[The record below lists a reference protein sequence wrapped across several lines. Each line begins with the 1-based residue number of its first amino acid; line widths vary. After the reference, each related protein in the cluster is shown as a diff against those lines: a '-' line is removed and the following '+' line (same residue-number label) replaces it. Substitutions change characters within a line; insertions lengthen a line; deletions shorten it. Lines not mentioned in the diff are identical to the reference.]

1 MTTFIKA
8 KDKKAYS
15 VIAQLADTIWHEH
28 YTPII
33 GAAQVTY
40 MVNNFQ
46 SAEAIAKQVKEGV
59 QYYIIFYNAHPA
71 GYFAFEKKNKE
82 LFLSKFYV
90 QKEHRGKGIG
100 KAAMELVTR
109 EGNFLECSQITLTV
123 NKHNTGAIRAYE
135 KLGFHNL
142 GGVVQDIGQGFVMDD
157 FLLIKTL

>member
-1 MTTFIKA
+1 MTTFLKA
-8 KDKKAYS
+8 KAKKAYT
-15 VIAQLADTIWHEH
+15 VIAQLADTIWREH

-46 SAEAIAKQVKEGV
+46 SADAIEKQVKEGV
-59 QYYIIFYNAHPA
+59 QYYIIFFNAHPT
-71 GYFAFEKKNKE
+71 GYFAFEKQDKE

-100 KAAMELVTR
+100 KAAMDFIR
-109 EGNFLECSQITLTV
+109 KEGEYLQCSQISLTV
-123 NKHNTGAIRAYE
+123 NKHNTASIAAYE
-135 KLGFHNL
+135 KMGFHNL
-142 GGVVQDIGQGFVMDD
+142 GGVVQDIGHGFVMDD

>member
-8 KDKKAYS
+8 KDQKAYS

-59 QYYIIFYNAHPA
+59 QYYLIFYNDHPA
-71 GYFAFEKKNKE
+71 GYFAFEKKDKE

-109 EGNFLECSQITLTV
+109 EGNFLECSQ
-123 NKHNTGAIRAYE
+123 
-135 KLGFHNL
+135 
-142 GGVVQDIGQGFVMDD
+142 
-157 FLLIKTL
+157 